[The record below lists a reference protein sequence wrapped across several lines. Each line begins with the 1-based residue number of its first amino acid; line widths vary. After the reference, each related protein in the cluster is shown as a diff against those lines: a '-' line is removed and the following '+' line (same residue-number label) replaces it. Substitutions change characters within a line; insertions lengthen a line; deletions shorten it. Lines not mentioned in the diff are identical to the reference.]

1 MLGAVCALCFLLELC
16 KLVSYLILHTLFS
29 VASAGICRTRP
40 SPHKRVAKGLS
51 TKEQAGE
58 SIGDS
63 SGSAAAA
70 AAEDRLVM
78 MIWIHVGRSSTS
90 SKIGHCNM
98 KALFYL

>member
-1 MLGAVCALCFLLELC
+1 M
-16 KLVSYLILHTLFS
+16 
-29 VASAGICRTRP
+29 
-40 SPHKRVAKGLS
+40 S

-70 AAEDRLVM
+70 TEDRLVM
-78 MIWIHVGRSSTS
+78 MIWIHVGRSSTG
-90 SKIGHCNM
+90 SKIRHCNM